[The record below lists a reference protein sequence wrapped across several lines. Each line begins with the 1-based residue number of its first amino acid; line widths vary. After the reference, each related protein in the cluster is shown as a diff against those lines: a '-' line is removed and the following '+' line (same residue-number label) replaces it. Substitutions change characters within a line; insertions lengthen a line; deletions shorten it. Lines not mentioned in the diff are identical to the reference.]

1 MVVLETHL
9 VIAKIKKL
17 TTVSF
22 QFLKGEHLLRRSR
35 SRRL

>member
-9 VIAKIKKL
+9 VIDKIKKL

-22 QFLKGEHLLRRSR
+22 QFLQGEQLLRRSR

>member
-9 VIAKIKKL
+9 VIVKIKKL

-22 QFLKGEHLLRRSR
+22 QFLQGEHLLRRLR
-35 SRRL
+35 CRRL